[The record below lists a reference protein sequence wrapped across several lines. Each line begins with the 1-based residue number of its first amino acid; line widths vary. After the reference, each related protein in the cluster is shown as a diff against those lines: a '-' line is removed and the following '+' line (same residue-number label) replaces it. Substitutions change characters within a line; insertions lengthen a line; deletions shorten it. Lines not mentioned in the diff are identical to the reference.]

1 MTFGTE
7 RPKSSSGY
15 DHRRLPPNARQRA
28 WGGVTLVSVA
38 ALCAW
43 TLCSTL
49 ADTGADQIG
58 LARTRG
64 DKLDLAVGRGDRL
77 DGAVGRGDKLV
88 VLKPS
93 APASNIQ
100 ISLFDPHSSLGVSTG
115 KFANGARL
123 EGDGNLPAPTLS
135 LLPSLSAARNT
146 PDIPPISSRGEQ
158 IAQKMVLPMPR
169 PASAPPRNSLA
180 DSTQGN
186 QSAKPSVFATIFEKL
201 FGKREP
207 IKLAYAAPDDAGV
220 GVPVTAG
227 RYDQWTAVYDI
238 SARIVYMPDGTQ
250 LEAHS
255 GLGSLLDNPSHVD
268 ERMHGATPPNVY
280 DLELREELFHGVR
293 ALRLIPQD
301 ERKVFGRAGFLA
313 HTFMLG
319 PNGDSNGCVS
329 IRNYDAFLQAYLDH
343 KIKRLAV
350 VASL

>member
-7 RPKSSSGY
+7 QPKGSSGS

-93 APASNIQ
+93 APASNIK
-100 ISLFDPHSSLGVSTG
+100 ISLCDPPSSLGVSTG
-115 KFANGARL
+115 KFATGARL

-158 IAQKMVLPMPR
+158 IAQKM
-169 PASAPPRNSLA
+169 
-180 DSTQGN
+180 
-186 QSAKPSVFATIFEKL
+186 
-201 FGKREP
+201 
-207 IKLAYAAPDDAGV
+207 
-220 GVPVTAG
+220 
-227 RYDQWTAVYDI
+227 
-238 SARIVYMPDGTQ
+238 
-250 LEAHS
+250 
-255 GLGSLLDNPSHVD
+255 
-268 ERMHGATPPNVY
+268 
-280 DLELREELFHGVR
+280 
-293 ALRLIPQD
+293 
-301 ERKVFGRAGFLA
+301 
-313 HTFMLG
+313 
-319 PNGDSNGCVS
+319 
-329 IRNYDAFLQAYLDH
+329 
-343 KIKRLAV
+343 
-350 VASL
+350 